1 MCKKGFLMIITL
13 ALLSGMF
20 SGVLVSSA
28 TVKSIAPV
36 KGSIDDPFTINDARA
51 VLQHVV
57 GKIILPAVE
66 AAKLKQGGEGDLSI
80 ADARIILQILVG
92 KADPPEPNQEPEP
105 EPEPEL
111 LKYPVREVNEM
122 PDGTAVVLKN
132 VENLGHVPGWEPS
145 EAVIVRSVEELR
157 VCGIDLSAA
166 LAEKYDAAFFEENA
180 VIVMN
185 MPVGHANVN
194 HQIDSLV
201 RTGDELCLGTTI
213 YWTEGAD
220 MTKRVTWRFA
230 FEVDKA
236 DVAGVETVRRY
247 TFDERD
253 KVWSGSPID
262 INSNFTDDTVLV
274 YIKSSYSHAAYQL
287 SDEYFTPDAF
297 PDLDVENV
305 KIVAVSWPGNIRK
318 NLMMSLTL
326 ETKNKQHVIWA
337 ISRLK
342 KMDII
347 LYAIPN
353 YYIVDPYI

>member
-253 KVWSGSPID
+253 PVYDTTTPID
-262 INSNFTDDTVLV
+262 INRNFADDSVV
-274 YIKSSYSHAAYQL
+274 VRIKSAYSNVVYKL
-287 SDEYFTPDAF
+287 SDVAFTPDDF
-297 PDLDVENV
+297 LCIDV
-305 KIVAVSWPGNIRK
+305 IAVDFLNHSWPGNVK
-318 NLMMSLTL
+318 NYSTLALTL
-326 ETKNKQHVIWA
+326 SIKNKQHVIWV
-337 ISRLK
+337 ISELQ
-342 KMDII
+342 KMDIV
-347 LYAIPN
+347 LRAQPN
-353 YYIVDPYI
+353 YIYTML